1 MDTDYNSSIYDYGD
15 DYAPVHIRPSV
26 TGNILILSIYFISF
40 IIGFPG
46 NCTVIWFTGYRWEK
60 SVTTTWFLNLAIAD
74 ILFVI
79 FIPFEITYILM
90 GHHWSFGLFM
100 CRIGSLMFNTGAY
113 ASIFFLMFISIDRYC
128 LSFRRDI
135 CNKYRYK
142 INVVVMII
150 IIIWIISVL
159 LSTPY
164 VYFKSIKE
172 KGNNNR
178 DCLEDY
184 HPDNNMAYLLRRV
197 VFCIS
202 LVMRYLVPSI
212 VMLFCYCSLLFK
224 HSSLLSRGQAYTIVI
239 MITSFMVLWTP
250 YNILYFIDV
259 VGNYYYDA
267 NIIIMDAIPISIALT
282 FLSSSINPMIY
293 MLVGRYVS
301 FENYSMY
308 ESLKLILSE
317 EGENQTNDENEIKM
331 ENIDIN

>member
-1 MDTDYNSSIYDYGD
+1 MDTDYNSSIYDH
-15 DYAPVHIRPSV
+15 APVYIRPSV
-26 TGNILILSIYFISF
+26 TGNTLILLIYFISF

-46 NCTVIWFTGYRWEK
+46 NCIVIWFTGYIWEK
-60 SVTTTWFLNLAIAD
+60 SVTTTWFLNLALAD

-90 GHHWSFGLFM
+90 GHHWLFGLFM

-113 ASIFFLMFISIDRYC
+113 ANIFFLMFISIDRYC

-135 CNKYRYK
+135 CNKYRYR
-142 INVVVMII
+142 INVVIMI

-184 HPDNNMAYLLRRV
+184 HHDNNMAYLLRRV

-212 VMLFCYCSLLFK
+212 VMLYCYCSLIFK
-224 HSSLLSRGQAYTIVI
+224 HSLVLSRGQAYTIAI

-250 YNILYFIDV
+250 YNILYFIDI

-282 FLSSSINPMIY
+282 FLSSSINPVIY
-293 MLVGRYVS
+293 TLVGRYVS
-301 FENYSMY
+301 FENYSIY

-317 EGENQTNDENEIKM
+317 EGENQTNDQNEIKM
-331 ENIDIN
+331 ENIDID